1 MPSIRLVLS
10 LAGVLLSAC
19 RSESRNSQ
27 PPPPDFAKAFSNLP
41 LPRDPELVSRAGSAD
56 ALQLTVHS
64 PAGVDEVTEYYRT
77 VLSNPPWRLVS
88 DAKNPDGS
96 TVLYAEHNGPPL
108 WVRIWKLG
116 DRGTMVEL
124 TGTVVAKDTT
134 KAKPAAPKAPST
146 QRSDG

>member
-1 MPSIRLVLS
+1 MPSFRQILS
-10 LAGVLLSAC
+10 IAGVVLLAC
-19 RSESRNSQ
+19 RSEPRDSQ
-27 PPPPDFAKAFSNLP
+27 PPQPAFARAFSNLP

-77 VLSNPPWRLVS
+77 VLSNTPWRLVS
-88 DAKNPDGS
+88 DRKNPDGS

-124 TGTVVAKDTT
+124 TGAVIQKDSVKKTS
-134 KAKPAAPKAPST
+134 PKK
-146 QRSDG
+146 

>member
-1 MPSIRLVLS
+1 MPSFRQILS
-10 LAGVLLSAC
+10 IASVVLLAC
-19 RSESRNSQ
+19 RSEARNSQ
-27 PPPPDFAKAFSNLP
+27 PPPGLPKAFSNLP

-77 VLSNPPWRLVS
+77 VLSNTPWRLVS
-88 DAKNPDGS
+88 DRRNPDGS
-96 TVLYAEHNGPPL
+96 TVLYAEHDGPPL

-124 TGTVVAKDTT
+124 TGAVIQKDSV
-134 KAKPAAPKAPST
+134 KNSSPKK
-146 QRSDG
+146 

>member
-1 MPSIRLVLS
+1 LF
-10 LAGVLLSAC
+10 AC
-19 RSESRNSQ
+19 RSQPRDSQ
-27 PPPPDFAKAFSNLP
+27 PAQPAFAKAFSNLP
-41 LPRDPELVSRAGSAD
+41 LPREPELVSRAGSAD

-77 VLSNPPWRLVS
+77 VLSNTPWRLVS
-88 DAKNPDGS
+88 DRKNPDGS

-124 TGTVVAKDTT
+124 TGAVIKKDSV
-134 KAKPAAPKAPST
+134 KKSSPKK
-146 QRSDG
+146 

>member
-1 MPSIRLVLS
+1 MPPFRQILSI
-10 LAGVLLSAC
+10 AGVVLLAC
-19 RSESRNSQ
+19 RSEPRDSQ
-27 PPPPDFAKAFSNLP
+27 PPPPAFAKAFSNLP
-41 LPRDPELVSRAGSAD
+41 LPREPELVSRAGSPD

-77 VLSNPPWRLVS
+77 VLSNTPWRLVS
-88 DAKNPDGS
+88 DRKNPDSS

-124 TGTVVAKDTT
+124 TGAVIQKDSV
-134 KAKPAAPKAPST
+134 KKSSPKK
-146 QRSDG
+146 